1 MNELNLITPE
11 EKFEQ
16 NTSNVFKV
24 LNILFISLLLVTIGF
39 SIYAYKNNQVLVSQ
53 KNALVSQ
60 IDSLKS
66 DISGY
71 TTEELLL
78 RNIDIKYTTY
88 SATRKNTVNYAEVIK
103 EIYARTEGTSITVKD
118 IIFTQNKNEVSVKVI
133 TEADQFTKF
142 VSNMKSNDFKD
153 SKYPKL
159 FSSSEKNEEV
169 NQATKE
175 YIVYVNFNPAEIK
188 WITYQK

>member
-39 SIYAYKNNQVLVSQ
+39 SIYAYRNNQVLVSQ
-53 KNALVSQ
+53 KNTLVSQ

-71 TTEELLL
+71 TSEELLL

-88 SATRKNTVNYAEVIK
+88 SATRKNIVNYAEVIK

-142 VSNMKSNDFKD
+142 VSNMKSSDFKD

-169 NQATKE
+169 NQATRE

-188 WITYQK
+188 

>member
-16 NTSNVFKV
+16 NTSNVFKI

-39 SIYAYKNNQVLVSQ
+39 SIYSYKNNQVLTTQ

-60 IDSLKS
+60 IDALKS

-71 TTEELLL
+71 SVEELLL

-88 SATRKNTVNYAEVIK
+88 SITKKNKVNYAEVIK
-103 EIYARTEGTSITVKD
+103 EIYARTEGTTITVKD
-118 IIFTQNKNEVSVKVI
+118 IVFTQNKNEVSVKVI

-142 VSNMKSNDFKD
+142 VSNMKSTDFKD

-159 FSSSEKNEEV
+159 FTASEKNEEV

-188 WITYQK
+188 

>member
-53 KNALVSQ
+53 KNTLVSQ

-88 SATRKNTVNYAEVIK
+88 L
-103 EIYARTEGTSITVKD
+103 
-118 IIFTQNKNEVSVKVI
+118 IFIQI
-133 TEADQFTKF
+133 
-142 VSNMKSNDFKD
+142 
-153 SKYPKL
+153 
-159 FSSSEKNEEV
+159 
-169 NQATKE
+169 
-175 YIVYVNFNPAEIK
+175 
-188 WITYQK
+188 